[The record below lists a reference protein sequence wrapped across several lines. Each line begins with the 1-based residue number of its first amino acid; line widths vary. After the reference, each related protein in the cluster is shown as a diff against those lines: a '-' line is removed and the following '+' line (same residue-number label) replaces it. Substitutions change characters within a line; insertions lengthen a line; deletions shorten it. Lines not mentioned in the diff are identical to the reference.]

1 MATQTTD
8 TYRDFSVQQAVTP
21 GATVSSITNAL
32 NTNDTC
38 RAVYVG
44 VSDDYEF
51 YVGGAWVVFKNATGG
66 TVLPIRASGA
76 RHDSGDSAPDAGD
89 IIFIY

>member
-1 MATQTTD
+1 MATLTTD

-32 NTNDTC
+32 NSHDTC

-44 VSDDYEF
+44 VSDDYDF
-51 YVGGAWVVFKNATGG
+51 YVGGGWVKFANTNGG
-66 TVLPIRASGA
+66 SILPLRASGA
-76 RHDSGDSAPDAGD
+76 RHNDGSSSPDAGD
-89 IIFIY
+89 IVFIY

>member
-1 MATQTTD
+1 M
-8 TYRDFSVQQAVTP
+8 
-21 GATVSSITNAL
+21 
-32 NTNDTC
+32 
-38 RAVYVG
+38 YVG